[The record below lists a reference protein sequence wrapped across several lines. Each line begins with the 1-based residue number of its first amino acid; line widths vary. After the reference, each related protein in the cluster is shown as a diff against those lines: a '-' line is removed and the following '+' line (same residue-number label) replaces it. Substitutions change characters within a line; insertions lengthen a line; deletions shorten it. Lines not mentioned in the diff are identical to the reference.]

1 MSEQTP
7 PLLPA
12 SQPPVPFW
20 QRILPVPFA
29 VLVLGI
35 VFLLYQG
42 LGTVLVLLLTGGKF
56 TVESSAL
63 VRWSTLAGQLLFML
77 LPTLVLA
84 RLRYGN
90 IRRSLRLNLPEP
102 LEILVI
108 VIAVF
113 ALQQMVQGYM
123 TLQDA
128 LPLPEPLRHFVDLL
142 RKAVEMSYRLLAQAS
157 SPLEFVFVVVTVA
170 LVPALSEEM
179 LFRGLV
185 QGSFAESYGG
195 LRSAVITGVIFGA
208 YHLNPFGIVPLVSL
222 GIFFGYVVY
231 RSGSLLLAITAHFFN
246 NFVACTA
253 LYLQLDDDFIV
264 LKPEGGASASM
275 LFANVVFFALVF
287 AAAMYFF
294 ILMTRKEGSGPASQ

>member
-7 PLLPA
+7 PLLPP
-12 SQPPVPFW
+12 QPAPVPFW
-20 QRILPVPFA
+20 KRILPVPFA
-29 VLVLGI
+29 ILALGI

-56 TVESSAL
+56 TVESAAV

-84 RLRYGN
+84 RLRHGN
-90 IRRSLRLNLPEP
+90 IWRSLRVTLPEP

-113 ALQQMVQGYM
+113 ALQQMLQGYM
-123 TLQDA
+123 TAQDA
-128 LPLPEPLRHFVDLL
+128 FPLPAPLRHFVDLL
-142 RKAVEMSYRLLAQAS
+142 RRAVEMSYRLLAQAS

-170 LVPALSEEM
+170 LVPAVSEEF

-185 QGSFAESYGG
+185 QGSFEESYGG
-195 LRSAVITGVIFGA
+195 LRGAVIAGIIFGA
-208 YHLNPFGIVPLVSL
+208 YHLNPFGIVPLVAL
-222 GIFFGYVVY
+222 GVFFGYVVY

-253 LYLQLDDDFIV
+253 FYLQLDDDFIV
-264 LKPEGGASASM
+264 LKPEGGASAGM
-275 LFANVVFFALVF
+275 LLANFVFFALVF
-287 AAAMYFF
+287 AAATYFF
-294 ILMTRKEGSGPASQ
+294 ILLTRKEGSGPASQ